1 LLSAKRMSCA
11 PPFLSPLGG
20 SRLLVSGISERRPD
34 TQIALPVRLGTDQ
47 AVAKCF
53 SFLAGR
59 ELGDDLPCAAV
70 DDDECLQGADSGGE
84 TTKLPTSDANQ
95 EGRVNVGSTP
105 TKKRVVVPPK
115 DDSSASSRN
124 V

>member
-53 SFLAGR
+53 SFLPGR
-59 ELGDDLPCAAV
+59 ELGDDLPCATV

-95 EGRVNVGSTP
+95 EGRVKVGSTP

>member
-1 LLSAKRMSCA
+1 MSGA
-11 PPFLSPLGG
+11 PALLSPLGG
-20 SRLLVSGISERRPD
+20 SRFLVGGICERRPD
-34 TQIALPVRLGTDQ
+34 TQIALSVRLGTDQ

-53 SFLAGR
+53 GSLAGP
-59 ELGDDLPCAAV
+59 ELADDLPCATV

-84 TTKLPTSDANQ
+84 TTRLPTFDANR

-105 TKKRVVVPPK
+105 TKERVVVSPE
-115 DDSSASSRN
+115 DDGSASSRD